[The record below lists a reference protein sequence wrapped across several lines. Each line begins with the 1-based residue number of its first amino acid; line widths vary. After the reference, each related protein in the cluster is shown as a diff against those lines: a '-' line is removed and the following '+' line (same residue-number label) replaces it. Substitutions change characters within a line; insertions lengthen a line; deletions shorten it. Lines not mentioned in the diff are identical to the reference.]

1 MAILINELL
10 NIYIFILII
19 RAVLSWVRVSPYN
32 RMVQLIYRITEPV
45 LEPIRRVLSPHA
57 AGIDF
62 SPVIAFFLIYLLK
75 RLVFYL
81 FL

>member
-19 RAVLSWVRVSPYN
+19 RAVLSWLNVSPYN

-45 LEPIRRVLSPHA
+45 LRPIREILKPQA

-62 SPVIAFFLIYLLK
+62 SPVIAFFIIYVIK
-75 RLVFYL
+75 RLVFYM